1 MLVYWQTPLW
11 HIIHLV
17 YTQPAHNVPGTSPEG
32 PLKALTFG
40 TYKGLSRDLEGTNTK
55 IDDLIKK
62 LSFWSDSPCITYL
75 LLLFTGRTNI
85 QMFQTGTSKG
95 CVRDVVEGNPGD
107 QIMRRFRN
115 FRGMS
120 VEHVFKIQLTS
131 ISNLLWLA
139 TQDFIVNGSSK
150 NLI

>member
-1 MLVYWQTPLW
+1 MLVYWQTQSW
-11 HIIHLV
+11 HIIPLV
-17 YTQPAHNVPGTSPEG
+17 YSQPAHNVPGTSPEG
-32 PLKALTFG
+32 SLKALTFG
-40 TYKGLSRDLEGTNTK
+40 TYKGPSRDLHGTNTK
-55 IDDLIKK
+55 IDDSIKK
-62 LSFWSDSPCITYL
+62 LFFWSDSPCITYL

-85 QMFQTGTSKG
+85 QMFQTGTFRG
-95 CVRDVVEGNPGD
+95 CVRDVVEGHRSD

-120 VEHVFKIQLTS
+120 VENVFKTQLTS
-131 ISNLLWLA
+131 ILNLLWQA